1 MSDLGIFVGTVYGN
15 AQHVAEQ
22 VQTLLT
28 SKGLK
33 NTLYD
38 DPSID
43 DFKKSAGYIFISSS
57 TGQGDIPPNL
67 EFFISDL
74 RDMFPLMEQKP
85 FAVIGLGDSS
95 YCDSFCGA
103 GEQIHALLLE
113 LQGTPVAELL
123 RIDACET
130 LEPEIEALAWVEKL
144 VPRFS

>member
-1 MSDLGIFVGTVYGN
+1 MSEVGIFVGSVYGN

-22 VQTLLT
+22 VQSMLATKGVV
-28 SKGLK
+28 SK
-33 NTLYD
+33 LYD
-38 DPSID
+38 DPSIE
-43 DFKKSAGYIFISSS
+43 DFKKSTGYIFISST

-103 GEQIHALLLE
+103 GEQIQTLLVE
-113 LQGTPVAELL
+113 LQGKPVAELL

-130 LEPEIEALAWVEKL
+130 LEPEKEALAWIENL
-144 VPRFS
+144 TPHFS